1 MPDANTKTVAF
12 IRHGETPL
20 HVGANRFCGELDPE
34 LTALGEAQAARAGE
48 MLPRVMPRVDAAWTS
63 PRRRARL
70 TASIVLPQADW
81 QVCDDLR
88 ELAFGEWEG
97 LTKEEAAARTPNA
110 YRAWEE
116 DAYRNGPPGGES
128 GLEAQPRIDRLVDRI
143 TSSPAEHIL
152 LVSHITYLRLLI
164 ALLLEIPLSEARKRL
179 DIHQAAIGLLEI
191 SGGKA
196 KLTALNLRQIQ
207 TGRTG

>member
-1 MPDANTKTVAF
+1 MDDAFAKTVAF

-20 HVGANRFCGELDPE
+20 HVGANRFCGDLDPE
-34 LTALGEAQAARAGE
+34 LTAKGREQAARAGLL
-48 MLPRVMPRVDAAWTS
+48 LPHIMPKVDAAWTS
-63 PRRRARL
+63 PRLRARL
-70 TASIVLPQADW
+70 TASIVLPHADW
-81 QVCDDLR
+81 QVFEDVR

-97 LTKEEAAARTPNA
+97 LTKEEAAARTPDA

-128 GLEAQPRIDRLVDRI
+128 GLRAQPRIDSLIDQI
-143 TSSPAEHIL
+143 TSTPAEHIL

-179 DIHQAAIGLLEI
+179 DVQQGTIGLLEI
-191 SGGKA
+191 SARKA
-196 KLTALNLRQIQ
+196 RLTALNLRMIK
-207 TGRTG
+207 

>member
-1 MPDANTKTVAF
+1 MNDALTKKVAF

-20 HVGANRFCGELDPE
+20 HVGANRFCGDLDPE
-34 LTALGEAQAARAGE
+34 LTAMGQEQAARAGE
-48 MLPRVMPRVDAAWTS
+48 LLPHIMPTVDAAWTS

-70 TASIVLPQADW
+70 TASIVLPHADW
-81 QVCDDLR
+81 QVVEDVR

-97 LTKEEAAARTPNA
+97 LTKEEAAARTPDA

-128 GLEAQPRIDRLVDRI
+128 GLQAQPRIDRLIDQI
-143 TSSPAEHIL
+143 TSTPAEHIL

-164 ALLLEIPLSEARKRL
+164 GLLLEIPLSQARKRL
-179 DIHQAAIGLLEI
+179 DIQQGAIGLLEI
-191 SGGKA
+191 SARRA
-196 KLTALNLRQIQ
+196 KLTALNLRMPVE
-207 TGRTG
+207 RKS